1 MWGYIAY
8 FGDVFQRFSHAL
20 SIFTQNRRKEE
31 VERERVI
38 DREIVGV
45 GRAIQKTFARAFLN
59 SVGFYGCLQQIE
71 GKTSY
76 VLSKM

>member
-1 MWGYIAY
+1 M
-8 FGDVFQRFSHAL
+8 
-20 SIFTQNRRKEE
+20 
-31 VERERVI
+31 

-71 GKTSY
+71 GKKVIRVEQNVTNFCFRY
-76 VLSKM
+76 KYFYTQTWNIVETL